1 MEEFGTKLSR
11 LIDEVK
17 VALEGGEKVIVFSSW
32 ARLLQLA
39 GEALADQKIVAS
51 SLSGPIDER
60 KHALGTHPLRHRMLS
75 PRSISHLADLIASLR
90 SALSRRGSDAGRW
103 SGGGGGGGGREAGRG
118 S

>member
-1 MEEFGTKLSR
+1 MRLLPNDLFPLADRLLPSLLAGGLVEEFGTKLSR

-60 KHALGTHPLRHRMLS
+60 KHALGTQPLRYQMLS
-75 PRSISHLADLIASLR
+75 PRSVSPI
-90 SALSRRGSDAGRW
+90 
-103 SGGGGGGGGREAGRG
+103 
-118 S
+118 

>member
-60 KHALGTHPLRHRMLS
+60 KHALGTHPLS
-75 PRSISHLADLIASLR
+75 DAEPPFHLADLIASLR
-90 SALSRRGSDAGRW
+90 SAFPRRGSGASRW
-103 SGGGGGGGGREAGRG
+103 SDGGGSCSCRGAGRG

>member
-1 MEEFGTKLSR
+1 MRLRREWFCSLSLTARCPRWWQGGLVEEFGTKLSR

-60 KHALGTHPLRHRMLS
+60 KHALGTQPYRTLS
-75 PRSISHLADLIASLR
+75 SISR
-90 SALSRRGSDAGRW
+90 T
-103 SGGGGGGGGREAGRG
+103 
-118 S
+118 